1 MPEPNHLR
9 AIPFNVLMPKTFY
22 CSMMAHFLR
31 PSWELRVFG
40 DVPSD
45 QKRFLQ
51 REVYKPRWLFKFIKR
66 RILFSLLGQRKCL
79 VETIPTSVQ
88 RILWIN
94 LTAPS
99 LGDSLMDLSARR
111 LLAGREVHLLT
122 SVKSAALY
130 LDDPYISKV
139 MIEVREARSEHTRR
153 LYDLVIVDSFSP
165 RSLFPKARI
174 ASTCPLVGVYGFLN
188 GFEVHRTLYAYAR
201 FGYLLQLPHEAL
213 HPRVTEL
220 RLRHDSKGE
229 TLFSNFKKGAG
240 ATVAIGVGGEWAFR
254 TYGRWL
260 EVITTLLSEMPDLS
274 IVLLGSGNGT
284 ERAALL
290 ERELSCERLINL
302 VGQTSLAESC
312 SILKTCDAYLG
323 ADGGLWHMASACGL
337 PTVALFADCQLF
349 NEAGEVV
356 SRASP
361 DQLCTS
367 LITQY
372 DVNDISPAVVSEAAL
387 TLVRS
392 NRKA

>member
-1 MPEPNHLR
+1 MTR
-9 AIPFNVLMPKTFY
+9 
-22 CSMMAHFLR
+22 FLR
-31 PSWELRVFG
+31 PSWELKVVG

-51 REVYKPRWLFKFIKR
+51 HEVYKPKWILKFIKR
-66 RILFSLLGQRKCL
+66 WVVFSLLGQRRRL
-79 VETIPTSVQ
+79 VETVPPSVQ

-122 SVKSAALY
+122 SVKNAALY
-130 LDDPYISKV
+130 AGDPYISKV
-139 MIEVREARSEHTRR
+139 MTEVREARSEHARC
-153 LYDLVIVDSFSP
+153 LYDIVIVDSFSP

-220 RLRHDSKGE
+220 RLGHDSKGE

-254 TYGRWL
+254 TYSGWL
-260 EVITTLLSEMPDLS
+260 EVITILLNETPDLS
-274 IVLLGSGNGT
+274 IILLGSTNGLEDAARI
-284 ERAALL
+284 ERAVSSTQVL
-290 ERELSCERLINL
+290 NL
-302 VGQTSLAESC
+302 VGEISLAESC
-312 SILKTCDAYLG
+312 SVLRVCNVYLG
-323 ADGGLWHMASACGL
+323 ADGGLWHIASACGL

-349 NEAGEVV
+349 NEDGEMV

-361 DQLCTS
+361 DQVCMS
-367 LITQY
+367 LVTQR
-372 DVNDISPAVVSEAAL
+372 DVNDISPAALSEAAL
-387 TLVRS
+387 NLVRS
-392 NRKA
+392 NRKT